1 MPDIKNMFIKGGL
14 CLGGALV
21 VTYSVVNN
29 LTGAGALDD
38 AFLIPFGFR
47 LMSGATWLLQNF
59 MIKTIEEV
67 TWKKIIEIIFES
79 ILYCAQ
85 S

>member
-1 MPDIKNMFIKGGL
+1 MMHRATLFLSWVTHYYEPGSYSLPDIKNMFIKGGL

-47 LMSGATWLLQNF
+47 LMSGAT
-59 MIKTIEEV
+59 
-67 TWKKIIEIIFES
+67 
-79 ILYCAQ
+79 
-85 S
+85 